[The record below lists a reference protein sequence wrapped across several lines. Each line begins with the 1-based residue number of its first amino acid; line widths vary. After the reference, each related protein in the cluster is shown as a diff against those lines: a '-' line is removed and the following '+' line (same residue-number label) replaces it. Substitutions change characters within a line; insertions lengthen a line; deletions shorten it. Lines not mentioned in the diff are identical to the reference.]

1 MTTAAPT
8 PLVLPRDVAEDITE
22 LARIHR
28 RAGGP
33 GLQVLTLLG
42 TRAEGLLERLPLGVR
57 TRLDSATE
65 SALEVAMNAAQRSR
79 GLVKDQPGWLDRVV
93 TTGLGA
99 AGGLGGLPSALAEL
113 PVTTTVLLRSIQG
126 VAAEEGFDPSEP
138 NVQFDSMRVF
148 ASAGPLAEDD
158 GAETAFLATRLTLT
172 GATMHGMIS
181 AVAPRLAAA
190 LGQKLAAQTVP
201 VLGAAA
207 GAAVN
212 YAYTSYYQDMARV
225 HFRLRR
231 LAIDS
236 DQTPETLT
244 EALRAEL
251 TKRPVRQSESRSGR

>member
-1 MTTAAPT
+1 MTAADPT
-8 PLVLPRDVAEDITE
+8 PLALPPE
-22 LARIHR
+22 LAEEIAALARLHR

-42 TRAEGLLERLPLGVR
+42 TRAEGLLERLPQGVR
-57 TRLDSATE
+57 GRLDRATE
-65 SALEVAMNAAQRSR
+65 AALEAAMAAAQRSR
-79 GLVKDQPGWLDRVV
+79 GLVGDQPGWLDRVV

-126 VAAEEGFDPSEP
+126 VAAAEGFDPAEA
-138 NVQFDSMRVF
+138 NVQFDSLRVF
-148 ASAGPLAEDD
+148 AAAGPLAEDD

-172 GATMHGMIS
+172 GTTLHGLIS
-181 AVAPRLAAA
+181 SVAPRLAAA

-212 YAYTSYYQDMARV
+212 YAYTSYYQDMARI

-231 LAIDS
+231 LAIEA
-236 DQTPETLT
+236 DQSPEVLT

-251 TKRPVRQSESRSGR
+251 TKRPLRTADR